1 MGRATGHMKLESE
14 ICIENEYHACYV
26 LQEKGDFLQFGAE
39 SPGIY
44 VAVSVPKVER
54 VEVPVQG
61 CLYSA
66 KINRQI
72 SLRFPKKTTDMD
84 MTCDIR
90 VSTT

>member
-1 MGRATGHMKLESE
+1 MT
-14 ICIENEYHACYV
+14 
-26 LQEKGDFLQFGAE
+26 LQEKGDFIQFGAE

-44 VAVSVPKVER
+44 VAVSIPKVER
-54 VEVPVQG
+54 LEVPVQG

-90 VSTT
+90 VSAMIYIMIYIKDKNSYIKSKNKNAT

>member
-1 MGRATGHMKLESE
+1 MA
-14 ICIENEYHACYV
+14 
-26 LQEKGDFLQFGAE
+26 LQEKGDFIQFGAE

-44 VAVSVPKVER
+44 VAVSIPKVER
-54 VEVPVQG
+54 LEVPVQG

-90 VSTT
+90 VSAIIIYIKDKNSYIKSKTKKNST